1 MVKLPRH
8 PGPLSI
14 NDSDLTDWPH
24 PRMVR
29 IHGSIGA
36 NTLPWYRL
44 RHFGPTANRFDPH
57 PLPAGNH
64 PDFAVTYTAG
74 TVDTAL
80 AEVFQRGRI
89 MDPSA
94 PNSPYLTIWAPQRPL
109 RLVDLRGDWPIRA
122 GASHVLN
129 TGPLPVCRQW
139 AHAIAVHPQHVD
151 GVLYCSSMTGADAAA
166 LFLPAADSFPR
177 SPELSLP
184 LSDPGLVGVLAG
196 AAERIG
202 YAIT

>member
-1 MVKLPRH
+1 MFL
-8 PGPLSI
+8 
-14 NDSDLTDWPH
+14 
-24 PRMVR
+24 
-29 IHGSIGA
+29 
-36 NTLPWYRL
+36 
-44 RHFGPTANRFDPH
+44 
-57 PLPAGNH
+57 
-64 PDFAVTYTAG
+64 
-74 TVDTAL
+74 
-80 AEVFQRGRI
+80 RGRI
-89 MDPSA
+89 IDPVA
-94 PNSPYLTIWAPQRPL
+94 PNSPYRTIWAPQQSL

-139 AHAIAVHPQHVD
+139 AHAIAVHRLHVD

-184 LSDPGLVGVLAG
+184 RSDPGLVGVLAG

-202 YAIT
+202 HAIT